1 VADASDVDETVLAA
15 MLDRLIPA
23 VNGLPAAGKMGL
35 APEVIRMAGGQPR
48 FWDMFT
54 GAMKSFVS
62 QNPSFIGLDGD
73 EQDTAISTFEA
84 DSPRKFSVLLNI
96 SYIVYYKDTSVH
108 ERIGWESRPP
118 QPDGNVMEP
127 WDESVL
133 GNIRKREPF
142 WRRV

>member
-1 VADASDVDETVLAA
+1 MADASGVDETVLAA

-23 VNGLPAAGKMGL
+23 VDGLPAAGKMGL
-35 APEVIRMAGGQPR
+35 APELIRMAGGQPR
-48 FWDMFT
+48 FWDMFA
-54 GAMKSFVS
+54 GAMESFVS
-62 QNPSFIGLDGD
+62 QNPSFIDLDGD
-73 EQDTAISTFEA
+73 EQDAAIRTFEA
-84 DSPRKFSVLLNI
+84 DSPRQFSVLLNI
-96 SYIVYYKDTSVH
+96 SYIVYYKDSSVH

-133 GNIRKREPF
+133 GNIRKRAPF